1 MGSIGCWEGKV
12 KLCYSEVL
20 HTYWLRGRARWEN
33 KRLKIITYG
42 PIPARFVHCD
52 WEPNIFL
59 FGLTKL
65 SQEAF
70 HYTSTNCWKFWK
82 FCFQP
87 KRAQWTGT
95 QENLKRILQIW
106 KLFLC
111 FSKSEKE
118 TFPLSFCNKYVWV
131 LGHKALPRQGQVNL
145 LATLVSFHCDFLWI
159 AHKGHCGSYVNHYF
173 WTYGW

>member
-20 HTYWLRGRARWEN
+20 HTYWLSGRARWEN

-52 WEPNIFL
+52 REPNIFL

-65 SQEAF
+65 SQETF

-111 FSKSEKE
+111 FFKPEKE
-118 TFPLSFCNKYVWV
+118 TFPLNFCNKDVSAGPQGFTQTGSGQPVSYTCQLSLWFSMDCTQGALWV
-131 LGHKALPRQGQVNL
+131 I
-145 LATLVSFHCDFLWI
+145 C
-159 AHKGHCGSYVNHYF
+159 
-173 WTYGW
+173 